1 MNALIAVISFAI
13 LLLEG
18 LFRSRFIAVELRL
31 FPILTDVFL
40 QPYKATSFGGKSSFS
55 YLIWFSRSCAARAK
69 NRIKHRVPI
78 TPAMNSLLQLSERD
92 TGYVF
97 TVTGEYPVNNLGRAA
112 TRLKKKMAEISDI
125 KSSVTIEEWKPH
137 DLRRTAASG
146 MARCGVF
153 QEVIERVQ
161 NRVSG
166 KFAGVAGIYN
176 RYEYEKE
183 KREAL
188 EKWANRF
195 RILKR

>member
-1 MNALIAVISFAI
+1 MTFEEI
-13 LLLEG
+13 EG
-18 LFRSRFIAVELRL
+18 DEWII
-31 FPILTDVFL
+31 P
-40 QPYKATSFGGKSSFS
+40 
-55 YLIWFSRSCAARAK
+55 AARAK
-69 NRIKHRVPI
+69 NGIKHRVTI
-78 TPAMNSLLQLSERD
+78 TSAMRSLLQSSGRN

-97 TVTGEYPVNNLGRAA
+97 TVTGEHPVNNLGRAE
-112 TRLKKKMAEISDI
+112 TRHKMKMAEISNI
-125 KSSVTIEEWKPH
+125 KSSAAVEAWKPH

-146 MARCGVF
+146 MAMCGIF

-188 EKWANRF
+188 KKSAKA
-195 RILKR
+195 L

>member
-1 MNALIAVISFAI
+1 MTFEEIEGDEWVI
-13 LLLEG
+13 
-18 LFRSRFIAVELRL
+18 
-31 FPILTDVFL
+31 P
-40 QPYKATSFGGKSSFS
+40 P
-55 YLIWFSRSCAARAK
+55 ARAK
-69 NRIKHRVPI
+69 NGIKHRVPI
-78 TPAMNSLLQLSERD
+78 TSAMHSLLHRSGRD

-112 TRLKKKMAEISDI
+112 TRLKKKMVPISDTEA
-125 KSSVTIEEWKPH
+125 STALEEWKPH

-153 QEVIERVQ
+153 QEVIECMQ

-183 KREAL
+183 KRGAL
-188 EKWANRF
+188 EKWSEA
-195 RILKR
+195 LKF

>member
-1 MNALIAVISFAI
+1 MTFEQIEGDEWVI
-13 LLLEG
+13 
-18 LFRSRFIAVELRL
+18 
-31 FPILTDVFL
+31 P
-40 QPYKATSFGGKSSFS
+40 P
-55 YLIWFSRSCAARAK
+55 ARAK
-69 NRIKHRVPI
+69 NGIRHRVPI
-78 TPAMNSLLQLSERD
+78 TPTMKELLSSSGRD

-97 TVTGEYPVNNLGRAA
+97 TVSGEYPVNNLGRAA
-112 TRLKKKMAEISDI
+112 SRLKKKMAEISDG
-125 KSSVTIEEWKPH
+125 SCLSGLGEWKPH

-188 EKWANRF
+188 ERYSSQIYNIVRQQND
-195 RILKR
+195 

>member
-1 MNALIAVISFAI
+1 M
-13 LLLEG
+13 
-18 LFRSRFIAVELRL
+18 R
-31 FPILTDVFL
+31 
-40 QPYKATSFGGKSSFS
+40 
-55 YLIWFSRSCAARAK
+55 
-69 NRIKHRVPI
+69 
-78 TPAMNSLLQLSERD
+78 SLLQSSGRD

-112 TRLKKKMAEISDI
+112 TRLKKKMAEINDI
-125 KSSVTIEEWKPH
+125 NSSAAVKALKPH

-146 MARCGVF
+146 IARCGIF
-153 QEVIERVQ
+153 RRVIESVQ

-188 EKWANRF
+188 EKWAKALEF
-195 RILKR
+195 

>member
-1 MNALIAVISFAI
+1 MSFEEI
-13 LLLEG
+13 ECDEWM
-18 LFRSRFIAVELRL
+18 I
-31 FPILTDVFL
+31 P
-40 QPYKATSFGGKSSFS
+40 
-55 YLIWFSRSCAARAK
+55 AARAK
-69 NRIKHRVPI
+69 NGIKHRVPI
-78 TPAMNSLLQLSERD
+78 TPAMNSLLQLSGRD

-97 TVTGEYPVNNLGRAA
+97 TVTGKYPVNNLGRAA
-112 TRLKKKMAEISDI
+112 TGLKKKMAEISDL
-125 KSSVTIEEWKPH
+125 KSSVAVEEWKPH

-188 EKWANRF
+188 EKWADGVF
-195 RILKR
+195 HIIGV